1 MFFHILLWNLY
12 PDADPADVAE
22 GMRRMQRE
30 NPDEMKR
37 LTFGRRLDVASPEP
51 GSSGEFTRP
60 ASSGSDGD
68 GTPFERTGEPFEYF
82 FAMDFEDAEAYRR
95 YVTSPAH
102 DNPAATHPEPGFAW
116 ENCAARWSE
125 FLSSDHHHEEGTAWR
140 PASARGPGSVLHMV
154 LWDVR
159 EDATELRVDEMFA
172 ALEKLPEEIPEVLS
186 FSFGRSF
193 RPTWGGRSIVDRS
206 LLVPRGTGP
215 LPYRRIGDQAR
226 FGLLAEFANVEGLRA
241 YLAHPAHTAFVEQH
255 VQPLWTHLLR
265 QEMVIE
271 EG

>member
-30 NPDEMKR
+30 NAEDMKR
-37 LTFGRRLDVASPEP
+37 LTFGRRLDIAPP
-51 GSSGEFTRP
+51 KAGSSGEFTRD
-60 ASSGSDGD
+60 AGG
-68 GTPFERTGEPFEYF
+68 PFERTGEPFDYF

-102 DNPAATHPEPGFAW
+102 DDPAATHPEPGFAW
-116 ENCAARWSE
+116 ESCAARWSE
-125 FLSSDHHHEEGTAWR
+125 FLSSDHHHEQGTAWR
-140 PASARGPGSVLHMV
+140 PASVRSPGSVLHMV

-159 EDATELRVDEMFA
+159 EDTTELRVEEMLA
-172 ALEKLPEEIPEVLS
+172 ALEELPAAIPETLS
-186 FSFGRSF
+186 LSVGRRF
-193 RPTWGGRSIVDRS
+193 RPTSGGRSLVDRS

-215 LPYRRIGDQAR
+215 LPYRRIGDQPR
-226 FGLLAEFANVEGLRA
+226 FGLLAEFADVEGLRT

-255 VQPLWTHLLR
+255 VQPLWTRLLR
-265 QEMVIE
+265 QEMEIE

>member
-30 NPDEMKR
+30 NPEEMKR
-37 LTFGRRLDVASPEP
+37 LTFGRRLDIAPPEA

-60 ASSGSDGD
+60 ALASGD
-68 GTPFERTGEPFEYF
+68 GSGPFERSGEPFDYF

-95 YVTSPAH
+95 YISSPAH
-102 DNPAATHPEPGFAW
+102 DSVAAKHPEPGFAW
-116 ENCAARWSE
+116 ESCAARWSE
-125 FLSSDHHHEEGTAWR
+125 FLSSDHHHEQGTAWR
-140 PASARGPGSVLHMV
+140 PVSARGPGSVLHMV

-159 EDATELRVDEMFA
+159 EDATELRVEEMLA
-172 ALEKLPEEIPEVLS
+172 ALEELPGAIPEVLS
-186 FSFGRSF
+186 FSVGRRF
-193 RPTWGGRSIVDRS
+193 RPTAGGRSLVDRS

-215 LPYRRIGDQAR
+215 LPYRRIGDQHR
-226 FGLLAEFANVEGLRA
+226 FGLLAEFADVDGLRT
-241 YLAHPAHTAFVEQH
+241 YLDHPAHAAFLEQH
-255 VQPLWTHLLR
+255 VQPLWTRLLR
-265 QEMVIE
+265 QEMEIE